1 MSKKSILLASA
12 LVLLIGFSLYVNR
25 DRFRSESI
33 QIGHR
38 TMDARNRQTKNAPAS
53 VLTFLLD
60 RQLKLTSVKVVLA
73 SAFETNKY
81 SRPIW
86 ELISDSNS
94 VPTKTFIYGA
104 GIRGMRPSVKGA
116 TANPLEPGVK
126 YRLFIEAGGERA
138 EHEFTWTP
146 HTP

>member
-12 LVLLIGFSLYVNR
+12 LVVLIGFSLYVNR

-38 TMDARNRQTKNAPAS
+38 TMDARNRRNKNAPAS

-60 RQLKLTSVKVVLA
+60 RQLKLTSVKVIPV
-73 SAFETNKY
+73 SDIETNKY
-81 SRPIW
+81 PHPIW
-86 ELISDSNS
+86 DLVSDSNS

-104 GIRGMRPSVKGA
+104 AIRGMRPSVKGA
-116 TANPLEPGVK
+116 TAWPLEPGVK
-126 YRLFIEAGGERA
+126 YRLFIEADGEKA

-146 HTP
+146 RTP